1 VRSMRLLSAQSVLS
15 IAGLSAAA
23 AVVTFAPSVK
33 AASSSYASSKP
44 SCADLPTCTEVANP
58 QEAFGNYYVGHDEP
72 STEFYSNVPGSG
84 NHNQYQ
90 LTIPTEP
97 TVPYSNSNGYN
108 FELHP
113 AFWFGMAMCD
123 TFSFPEQLSTC
134 TPDSDS
140 NIVNP
145 ALTKKGPG
153 VAFMELQFYPPGG
166 IPQFA
171 GSSCDATKWCV
182 ALNIDSL
189 SEDPING
196 KLLNSSCQSRILGGV
211 EYINFAFLTLD
222 GKPLGPPN
230 PLQFNPS
237 TSGNPANADTF
248 FLNQGDHASV
258 TLTDSPAGFTTLV
271 HDTTTGQTGSMVASA
286 ANLFGH
292 LKFIPSGHSCQMVP
306 YTFHPMYS
314 TSSPA
319 TRVLWAA
326 HTYNVAFSDEIG
338 HFDFCT
344 TINADTGSC
353 SGLEGV
359 PGDQEPADGD
369 DNACF
374 GSELSL
380 LYPATGCFDT
390 NTPGFDGVPYHKSF
404 WPGGTSLTTPGTSTT
419 TTPILFS
426 SPKTGADFSTAFPQ
440 FAFETDLPRIE
451 AADLGGI
458 CNRTTGVGCVNPP
471 ATDDGTSAFYPY
483 FSTVT
488 TTSGCNFGLGATL
501 PSTIDNFGGSSTAEY
516 GPLLFSTYWL
526 FGGHGATTVRTNNN
540 NSGARTLT
548 C

>member
-1 VRSMRLLSAQSVLS
+1 MRLLSALSVLS

-23 AVVTFAPSVK
+23 AVVTFGPSVK

-44 SCADLPTCTEVANP
+44 NCADLPTCTEVANP

-97 TVPYSNSNGYN
+97 TGAYSNSKGYN

-123 TFSFPEQLSTC
+123 TFSYPEQSATC
-134 TPDSDS
+134 TPDSDT

-145 ALTKKGPG
+145 ATPGSFARAPG
-153 VAFMELQFYPPGG
+153 VAFMELQFYPPGW
-166 IPQFA
+166 IPQFF
-171 GSSCDATKWCV
+171 GQSCNPTKWCV

-189 SEDPING
+189 SEDPIRGTTQNAG
-196 KLLNSSCQSRILGGV
+196 CQNQVLGGI
-211 EYINFAFLTLD
+211 EYINFAFLTLN
-222 GKPLGPPN
+222 GAPLGPPD
-230 PLQFNPS
+230 PFHFNPS
-237 TSGNPANADTF
+237 TSGNPQNPNTF
-248 FLNQGDHASV
+248 FLNQGDNASV
-258 TLTDSPAGFTTLV
+258 TLTDTAGGFTTEV
-271 HDTTTGQTGSMVASA
+271 HDTTTGQTGVMVASA
-286 ANLFGH
+286 ANGFGH
-292 LKFIPSGHSCQMVP
+292 MKYHPKGHACQEIP

-326 HTYNVAFSDEIG
+326 HTYNTAFSDEIG

-344 TINADTGSC
+344 SVDASTGNC
-353 SGLEGV
+353 VGQEGI
-359 PGDQEPADGD
+359 PGDLETADND

-374 GSELSL
+374 DPSISL
-380 LYPATGCFDT
+380 LYPATGCLGT
-390 NTPGFDGVPYHKSF
+390 NSPGFDGVPYHLQY
-404 WPGGTSLTTPGTSTT
+404 WPGGTSLTVPGNT

-426 SPKTGADFSTAFPQ
+426 SPKTGVGFTTPFSQ

-451 AADLGGI
+451 AADLGGN
-458 CNRTTGVGCVNPP
+458 CNRTTGVNCVNPP
-471 ATDDGTSAFYPY
+471 PTDDPGQSAFYPY
-483 FSTVT
+483 FSTVAT
-488 TTSGCNFGLGATL
+488 PAACNFGLGATL
-501 PSTIDNFGGSSTAEY
+501 PGTINSFGGSSTAEY
-516 GPLLFSTYWL
+516 GSLLFSTYWA
-526 FGGHGATTVRTNNN
+526 FGGHGATLSRTNNN
-540 NSGARTLT
+540 NSGASTLT